1 MASNN
6 KFVTLPN
13 MSLYLTT
20 PSFPPV
26 RACIFDMD
34 GLLINTEDIYTLCHN
49 ILLARYSSGPMT
61 WDIKSQLQGRPAAQ
75 SVALLLAHFNLS
87 ISVAEYTSQLH
98 EIQEQEFRKA
108 APLPGI
114 ESLLADLRS
123 AKTQGGQG
131 RVHVALATSSNEEH
145 FRIKTD
151 HLTDLFSVFDP
162 ARRIL
167 GDDIRI
173 PKGQGKPSPDIYLVA
188 LKAINDTLEPG
199 EQTIRPEE
207 CLVFEDGI
215 PGVVAGRRA
224 GMRVVWVPHEGLANL
239 WLGREGEVLAGR
251 GEGAEVDPHELGV
264 VGDGWG
270 EQRVT
275 LEEFPYKRYGIV
287 V

>member
-1 MASNN
+1 MASRSN
-6 KFVTLPN
+6 
-13 MSLYLTT
+13 
-20 PSFPPV
+20 FPPV
-26 RACIFDMD
+26 RACLFDMD

-49 ILLARYSSGPMT
+49 ILLARYSSGPLT

-75 SVALLLAHFNLS
+75 SIALLLAHFNIP
-87 ISVAEYTSQLH
+87 ISVEEYASQLH
-98 EIQEQEFRKA
+98 KIQEQEFRKA

-114 ESLLADLRS
+114 ETLLKDLGS
-123 AKTQGGQG
+123 AKTQGGRG
-131 RVHVALATSSNEEH
+131 KVHVALATSSNEGH

-151 HLTDLFSVFDP
+151 HLTDLFSVFTP
-162 ARRIL
+162 ERRVL
-167 GDDIRI
+167 GDDTRIR
-173 PKGQGKPSPDIYLVA
+173 KGRGKPSPDIYLVA
-188 LKAINDTLEPG
+188 LKAINATLEPG
-199 EQTIRPEE
+199 EQPIKAEE

-224 GMRVVWVPHEGLANL
+224 GMRVVWVPHEGLASL
-239 WLGREGEVLAGR
+239 WVGREGEVLAGR

-275 LEEFPYKRYGIV
+275 LEEFPYEKYGIV